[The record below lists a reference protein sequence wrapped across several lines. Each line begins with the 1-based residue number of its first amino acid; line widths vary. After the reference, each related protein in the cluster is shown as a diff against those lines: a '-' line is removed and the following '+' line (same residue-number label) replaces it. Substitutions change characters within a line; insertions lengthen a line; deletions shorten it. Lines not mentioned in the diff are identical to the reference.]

1 MLSLNVF
8 WFLLIATLFVGF
20 VFLEGFD
27 FGIGMSSRFV
37 AKNDL
42 ERRAFINTI
51 GPFWDANEVWLITA
65 VGAMFAAFPNWYSS
79 LLSGFYLPFVL
90 LLLALIGR
98 GVAFEF
104 RGKSESRTWRNT
116 WDWIIFFGS
125 MLPPMIFG
133 ILFSAFIKGVPI
145 DKQMHIHLRFK
156 DIINVYTITGGITLT
171 LLCLWHGLIFATL
184 RTVENIRN
192 RCRRVAKKLLPINA
206 LLLLVFLSMT
216 FFSTDVFHHHGKLL
230 GCLVVIGIL
239 VYLMSG
245 LFLRKKM
252 DGWSFVMSGFI
263 LILLISSV
271 FIGLFPNVMISS
283 TSSQYDLS
291 IVNTAS
297 GHYSLK
303 LMTYLSLTL
312 LPFVLGYQI
321 WSYYVFRKRV
331 DHKEHMEY

>member
-1 MLSLNVF
+1 MLSLSVF
-8 WFLLIATLFVGF
+8 WYFLIATLFVGF

-27 FGIGMSSRFV
+27 FGIGMLSRFV
-37 AKNDL
+37 AKDDL
-42 ERRAFINTI
+42 ERRVFINTI

-79 LLSGFYLPFVL
+79 LFSGFYLPVVL

-104 RGKSESRTWRNT
+104 RGKSESKVWRNT

-125 MLPPMIFG
+125 LFPPLIFG

-145 DKQMHIHLRFK
+145 DKNMQIYTSFT
-156 DIINVYTITGGITLT
+156 DVINFYTVTGGVTLT

-184 RTVENIRN
+184 RTVGDIRN
-192 RCRRVAKKLLPINA
+192 RCRSVAKKLLPINA
-206 LLLLVFLSMT
+206 LVLLVFLSMT
-216 FFSTDVFHHHGKLL
+216 FFSTDAFHRHGKLL
-230 GCLVVIGIL
+230 GCMAFAGIL
-239 VYLMSG
+239 VYVMAG
-245 LFLRKKM
+245 IFLRKKM

-271 FIGLFPNVMISS
+271 FVSLFPNVMISS
-283 TSSQYDLS
+283 ISSQYNLS
-291 IVNTAS
+291 IIDAAS
-297 GHYSLK
+297 GDYSLK
-303 LMTYLSLTL
+303 VMSYISLGL

-331 DHKEHMEY
+331 DHKEPMEY